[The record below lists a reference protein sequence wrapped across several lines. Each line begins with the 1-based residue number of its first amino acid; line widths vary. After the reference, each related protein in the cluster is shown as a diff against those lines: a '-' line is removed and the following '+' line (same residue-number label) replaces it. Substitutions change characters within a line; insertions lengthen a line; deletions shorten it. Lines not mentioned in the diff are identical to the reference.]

1 MTTRDGSGPQAGVTE
16 NQIRRALRR
25 ARDGASVN
33 VEEATAL
40 LAARG
45 PALTDLM
52 ASAARTRD
60 AGLAGAGRPG
70 VVTYSPKVFV
80 PVTRLCRDRC
90 HYCTFAVAPARLRSE
105 GLSPFLTADE
115 VLDLCRRGAALG
127 VKEALF
133 TLGDR
138 PEDRWPEAR
147 EWLAEITR
155 RLAAGMGLGPRMLPM
170 TEDEV
175 TSYVLTVSGSLLHFQ
190 EFHVG
195 RRSRDEVRN
204 LTYRGIDTARP
215 APGVLAAVTAAD
227 LVVIA
232 PSNPLAS
239 VAPILALPGV
249 TDALRATAAPVVAVT
264 PVVTGVPI
272 TDPGEQHRADTRA
285 GLLRSV
291 GLSHS
296 ATSAAVLLREVAD
309 AFVLDVADEIERDAI
324 AGLGLDVLVADTLG
338 PGIATAARAVL
349 DYRRVSEP
357 SEERQ

>member
-1 MTTRDGSGPQAGVTE
+1 VIVGLGGGIGASRFWRAILAAGVDPGDLTVVVNTADDIWLHGLRVCPDIDTTLYALSGRQDTERGWGVRDETWRSMDALRDLGAQPWFNLGDLDLGTHLFRTGLLRDGVG
-16 NQIRRALRR
+16 
-25 ARDGASVN
+25 
-33 VEEATAL
+33 
-40 LAARG
+40 
-45 PALTDLM
+45 
-52 ASAARTRD
+52 
-60 AGLAGAGRPG
+60 
-70 VVTYSPKVFV
+70 
-80 PVTRLCRDRC
+80 
-90 HYCTFAVAPARLRSE
+90 
-105 GLSPFLTADE
+105 
-115 VLDLCRRGAALG
+115 
-127 VKEALF
+127 
-133 TLGDR
+133 
-138 PEDRWPEAR
+138 
-147 EWLAEITR
+147 LAEITR
-155 RLAAGMGLGPRMLPM
+155 RLAAGMGLGVRILPM

>member
-1 MTTRDGSGPQAGVTE
+1 MIVGLGGG
-16 NQIRRALRR
+16 I
-25 ARDGASVN
+25 GASRFWR
-33 VEEATAL
+33 AL
-40 LAARG
+40 LAAGVDPGDLTVVVNTADDIWLHGLRVCPDIDTTLYALSGRQDSERG
-45 PALTDLM
+45 WGVRGETWRSMDALRDLG
-52 ASAARTRD
+52 AQPWFNLGDLDLGTHLFRTGLLRD
-60 AGLAGAGRPG
+60 GIGLA
-70 VVTYSPKVFV
+70 
-80 PVTRLCRDRC
+80 
-90 HYCTFAVAPARLRSE
+90 
-105 GLSPFLTADE
+105 E
-115 VLDLCRRGAALG
+115 V
-127 VKEALF
+127 
-133 TLGDR
+133 
-138 PEDRWPEAR
+138 
-147 EWLAEITR
+147 TR
-155 RLAAGMGLGPRMLPM
+155 RLAAGMGLGPRILPM

-190 EFHVG
+190 EFHVA

-215 APGVLAAVTAAD
+215 APGVLPAIAAAD

-249 TDALRATAAPVVAVT
+249 ADALCSTAAPVVAVT

-291 GLSHS
+291 GLSHT
-296 ATSAAVLLREVAD
+296 ATSAAVLVREVAD

-338 PGIATAARAVL
+338 AGIATAARAVL